1 MYHEVTYDVHESP
14 VALVSCLQSD
24 AGGLLTSLT
33 PYSESL
39 ERVRS
44 VLVFFATTGAA
55 NAAVL
60 AELESEVRIAVS
72 AARVAVVPLDEL
84 RADLDR
90 LATVTLPA
98 STAATASRMMNG
110 WAVMAFDRAPL
121 RSQPDRDE
129 LRS

>member
-1 MYHEVTYDVHESP
+1 MSVRGVRRRYHGCCPTTEPS
-14 VALVSCLQSD
+14 
-24 AGGLLTSLT
+24 LTSLT

-44 VLVFFATTGAA
+44 VLVFFAATGAA

-60 AELESEVRIAVS
+60 AELESEVRICVS
-72 AARVAVVPLDEL
+72 AARAALMPLEEL

-90 LATVTLPA
+90 LATVTLPSA
-98 STAATASRMMNG
+98 MAATASRMMNG
-110 WAVMAFDRAPL
+110 WAVMAFDRIPL
-121 RSQPDRDE
+121 RPAASSDE

>member
-1 MYHEVTYDVHESP
+1 M
-14 VALVSCLQSD
+14 
-24 AGGLLTSLT
+24 
-33 PYSESL
+33 PYSECL

-60 AELESEVRIAVS
+60 AELESEVRFAVGS
-72 AARVAVVPLDEL
+72 ARTALVPVEDV

-90 LATVTLPA
+90 LATVTLPS
-98 STAATASRMMNG
+98 STAMTASRLMNS
-110 WAVMAFDRAPL
+110 WAVMAFDRMQIRPL
-121 RSQPDRDE
+121 TEPGE

>member
-1 MYHEVTYDVHESP
+1 MS
-14 VALVSCLQSD
+14 
-24 AGGLLTSLT
+24 AGPGARIMPGIPTPEGLLTSLT

-44 VLVFFATTGAA
+44 VLVFFAATGPA

-60 AELESEVRIAVS
+60 AELESEVRVAVS
-72 AARVAVVPLDEL
+72 AARAALLPAEEV

-90 LATVTLPA
+90 VAMITLPQ
-98 STAATASRMMNG
+98 SSAAAASRLMNG
-110 WAVMAFDRAPL
+110 WATLAFERAPI
-121 RSQPDRDE
+121 RSAERDE

>member
-1 MYHEVTYDVHESP
+1 M
-14 VALVSCLQSD
+14 
-24 AGGLLTSLT
+24 TSLT

-44 VLVFFATTGAA
+44 VLVFFAATGPA

-60 AELESEVRIAVS
+60 AELESEVRVAVS
-72 AARVAVVPLDEL
+72 AARAALLPAEEV

-90 LATVTLPA
+90 VAMVTLP
-98 STAATASRMMNG
+98 SSSAAAASRLMNG
-110 WAVMAFDRAPL
+110 WATLAFEQAPV
-121 RSQPDRDE
+121 RSASERDE

>member
-1 MYHEVTYDVHESP
+1 M
-14 VALVSCLQSD
+14 
-24 AGGLLTSLT
+24 TSLT

-44 VLVFFATTGAA
+44 VLVFFAATGSA

-60 AELESEVRIAVS
+60 AELESEVRIAVT
-72 AARVAVVPLDEL
+72 AARAAHVPLEEL

-98 STAATASRMMNG
+98 SAAATASRMMNG
-110 WAVMAFDRAPL
+110 WAVMAFE
-121 RSQPDRDE
+121 RSPRRSPSGPDE
-129 LRS
+129 LWS

>member
-1 MYHEVTYDVHESP
+1 M
-14 VALVSCLQSD
+14 
-24 AGGLLTSLT
+24 LTSLT

-44 VLVFFATTGAA
+44 VLVFFAATGAA

-60 AELESEVRIAVS
+60 AELESEVRIAVF
-72 AARVAVVPLDEL
+72 AARTAVVSLDEL

-90 LATVTLPA
+90 LATITLPA

-110 WAVMAFDRAPL
+110 WAVLAFERAPL
-121 RSQPDRDE
+121 RSRRDPDE

>member
-1 MYHEVTYDVHESP
+1 MWVRRASRAYRATIP
-14 VALVSCLQSD
+14 TP
-24 AGGLLTSLT
+24 GGLLTSLT

-44 VLVFFATTGAA
+44 VLVFFAATGSA

-72 AARVAVVPLDEL
+72 AARAALLPAAEVH
-84 RADLDR
+84 ADLDR
-90 LATVTLPA
+90 VARVTLPPSSAA
-98 STAATASRMMNG
+98 SASRLMNG
-110 WAVMAFDRAPL
+110 WAMLAFERAAR
-121 RSQPDRDE
+121 RSASEADE

>member
-1 MYHEVTYDVHESP
+1 MGLLTPS
-14 VALVSCLQSD
+14 LVSCHEPTPG
-24 AGGLLTSLT
+24 ALLTSLT

-60 AELESEVRIAVS
+60 AELESEVRIAVN
-72 AARVAVVPLDEL
+72 AARAEL
-84 RADLDR
+84 VDVEDVRADLDR
-90 LATVTLPA
+90 LAMVTLPS
-98 STAATASRMMNG
+98 STATTASRLLNG
-110 WAVMAFDRAPL
+110 WAVMAFERGPIRPHAA
-121 RSQPDRDE
+121 RDE